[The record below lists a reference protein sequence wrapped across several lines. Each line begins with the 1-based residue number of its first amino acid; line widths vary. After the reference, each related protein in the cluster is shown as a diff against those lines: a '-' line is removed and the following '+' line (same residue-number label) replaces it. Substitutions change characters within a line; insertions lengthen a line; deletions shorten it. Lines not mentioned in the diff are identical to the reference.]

1 MGVSGIVNISEA
13 LAKNTTLKTLNLY
26 RNILDVDGARALGAL
41 LKVNTTIEFL
51 DIGHNRIRQTGLRA
65 ICDGIVA
72 NPKSKLTELG
82 IRANFINDNG
92 INYLFE
98 QLIINRQ
105 QIKELYLKQNFLSEY
120 VKIEL
125 AQKIKEKKVTV
136 FVDEFRAVDY
146 LVKER
151 LDRSI
156 WISPATDAASIFNFK
171 DVLQR

>member
-41 LKVNTTIEFL
+41 LKVNCTIEFL

-92 INYLFE
+92 ISYLFE

-105 QIKELYLKQNFLSEY
+105 
-120 VKIEL
+120 
-125 AQKIKEKKVTV
+125 
-136 FVDEFRAVDY
+136 
-146 LVKER
+146 
-151 LDRSI
+151 
-156 WISPATDAASIFNFK
+156 
-171 DVLQR
+171 